1 MIGTA
6 IGKGLRQTSIIMNT
20 PIQKISSDQLIDKIV
35 ITNADALVKIS
46 TAFNGAGQMLCHTL
60 QDLAR
65 QYSGKVDFFSVD
77 YEADS
82 ALSAT
87 YRVESVPTLLF
98 FKQGTLVD
106 RLSGLTHRT
115 VITQK
120 IHQLV
125 TV

>member
-1 MIGTA
+1 
-6 IGKGLRQTSIIMNT
+6 MNT